1 MDTKRICPGCQ
12 KLMPPDVQTELCP
25 ACLISAGLNTGTQP
39 GGAKTGFTPPTM
51 AEVAQLFPSLEIL
64 SFLGKGGMGAVYKAR
79 QPTLDRLV
87 ALKVLPPEIAKAP
100 GFTERFNRE
109 ARALAKLAHPN
120 IVAVHE
126 FGKAGEL
133 HYLIMEYVGGANLRE
148 VERAGRL
155 TPEQALVIV
164 PQICEALQF
173 AHNQGIVHRDI
184 KPENILLAV
193 DGRVKITDFGIAKII
208 GVTPEKGGLTGEKDV
223 IGTPHY
229 MAPEQIERPGSVDH
243 RADIFSLGV
252 VFYEMLTGE
261 LPLGKF
267 MAPSK
272 KVLVDVRLDEVVMHA
287 LEKEPERRYQ
297 HASQVKTEVQ
307 NIADTPP
314 PLGRT
319 RGSSASAPGPSSIA
333 LTAPAMGLMVAGL
346 WKLLSGVAMSLMM
359 FGGLNAWLKDLLGPF
374 GLGGIASASM
384 FSAVLFHLVP
394 AALMIYGGY
403 QMMHRRSYNWSV
415 AAAIVSIVA
424 CSLLGFP
431 IGIWALIMLAR
442 EQGKAE
448 FGASTVPLAYRP
460 MPSRSGA
467 GVWKF
472 FWVFFTCAVIGV
484 LVICVLA
491 VLACLTVPSLA
502 KARQPSEAELQ
513 ESGIQSIHGE
523 FQKTF
528 SNSVPLTADG
538 EFALEGV
545 NGRVEIHGW
554 TNDAAQVEATIHGKR
569 FDSVKLADVR
579 VDSSPDHAKV
589 DSGKPVSRSHNPW
602 SWLKSWNDNDA
613 TIDYLI
619 YLPQNAQLQG
629 IHSVNG
635 PVTIDGVSGDI
646 STTTVN
652 GETSIQAAGG
662 NLKLATVNGRIT
674 AKLRSWDAE
683 RSVLADAVN
692 GELEIYLPTNA
703 SAQVSIKTV
712 NGGISTDFS
721 GLEAK
726 NGLGVGHSLKG
737 ALGSGSGTI
746 KVTTVNG
753 GVRLLKYSAD
763 RVE

>member
-1 MDTKRICPGCQ
+1 
-12 KLMPPDVQTELCP
+12 MPPDVQTELCP
-25 ACLISAGLNTGTQP
+25 ACLISAGLNTGTEP
-39 GGAKTGFTPPTM
+39 GSAKTGFTPPTM

-64 SFLGKGGMGAVYKAR
+64 AFIGKGGMGAVYKAR
-79 QPTLDRLV
+79 QSALDRLV

-126 FGKAGEL
+126 FGKAGDL

-184 KPENILLAV
+184 KPENILLAA

-208 GVTPEKGGLTGEKDV
+208 GVTPETGGLTGEKDV

-267 MAPSK
+267 MAPSR

-314 PLGRT
+314 PLG
-319 RGSSASAPGPSSIA
+319 SAPRSPSSTARPASIE
-333 LTAPAMGLMVAGL
+333 LTAPAVGLMVAGL
-346 WKLLSGVAMSLMM
+346 WKLLSGVSMSLMM
-359 FGGLNAWLKDLLGPF
+359 LGGLNAWLQDLLGPF
-374 GLGGIASASM
+374 GLGRMASVSI
-384 FSAVLFHLVP
+384 FSGVLFHLVP
-394 AALMIYGGY
+394 AALIIYGGY

-415 AAAIVSIVA
+415 AAAIISIVA

-431 IGIWALIMLAR
+431 IGIWALIVLAR
-442 EQGKAE
+442 ENGKAE
-448 FGASTVPLAYRP
+448 FGVTTGPLASP
-460 MPSRSGA
+460 PVAGRSGR
-467 GVWKF
+467 GFWKF
-472 FWVFFTCAVIGV
+472 FWVFFVCSVIGV

-491 VLACLTVPSLA
+491 VLAYLSVPSLA
-502 KARQPSEAELQ
+502 KARQPSETELQ
-513 ESGIQSIHGE
+513 ESGIQRIHGE
-523 FQKTF
+523 FQKAF
-528 SNSVPLTADG
+528 SNSVPLAADG
-538 EFALEGV
+538 QFALEGV

-554 TNDAAQVEATIHGKR
+554 TNDTAQVQATIHGKR
-569 FDSVKLADVR
+569 FDSVNLANVR
-579 VDSSPDHAKV
+579 VDAAPDRTTV
-589 DSGKPVSRSHNPW
+589 DSGKPASRSNRPW
-602 SWLKSWNDNDA
+602 SWLKGWKDSDA
-613 TIDYLI
+613 EIDYLI
-619 YLPQNAQLQG
+619 HVPQNARLQS
-629 IHSVNG
+629 IQSVNG
-635 PVTIDGVSGDI
+635 TVTVDGVSGDI

-652 GETSIQAAGG
+652 GETSIQDASA
-662 NLKLATVNGRIT
+662 NLKMATVNGRIT
-674 AKLRSWDAE
+674 AKLRSWDTG
-683 RSVLADAVN
+683 RSVFADAVN

-726 NGLGVGHSLKG
+726 DGLGDGHSLKG
-737 ALGSGSGTI
+737 SLGSGSGTI

-753 GVRLLKYSAD
+753 GVRLLKNSAD
-763 RVE
+763 KVDSSTNAATR